1 MVPFVAILA
10 GWQDSNAMFDKIVA
24 THVSMQSA
32 NVRVQDLNQPIVPTA
47 ITYNQSVG
55 RMVMPNQQVVEVAK
69 AETKYYDQI
78 FDMVVVTKNDSP
90 ANPRNGLLQYALIH
104 REPASL
110 ILDPNMFKDFMQD
123 LKSKKGWKLSGNTLT
138 LTKKNALSLIRFDK
152 YFRLTQ
158 IKSIV
163 GKSVLQDW
171 AYTYPSAPSSTIPTS
186 ALKVKGLPERPT
198 FPKNTKPKA
207 KQASFQIWNAMAKVR
222 NVQIAQQMNSTNFK
236 TTYRAGSLSESG
248 PKGSWTWN
256 EGSIQISPK
265 GKTPVTIRKQ
275 ASTYLEQ
282 LRKVG
287 IESSPFSRYIFNR
300 QIPFLDLFQNANS
313 ITADG
318 RISVNGKSA
327 DMVSIYK
334 LGTKVRL
341 LVDPSSHRIIQ
352 LSTDRQD
359 AKGKY
364 VTGSRL
370 KLSYQ

>member
-198 FPKNTKPKA
+198 FPKNTKPKV

-352 LSTDRQD
+352 LSTDSQD

>member
-1 MVPFVAILA
+1 MV
-10 GWQDSNAMFDKIVA
+10 
-24 THVSMQSA
+24 
-32 NVRVQDLNQPIVPTA
+32 
-47 ITYNQSVG
+47 
-55 RMVMPNQQVVEVAK
+55 
-69 AETKYYDQI
+69 
-78 FDMVVVTKNDSP
+78 
-90 ANPRNGLLQYALIH
+90 
-104 REPASL
+104 
-110 ILDPNMFKDFMQD
+110 
-123 LKSKKGWKLSGNTLT
+123 
-138 LTKKNALSLIRFDK
+138 
-152 YFRLTQ
+152 
-158 IKSIV
+158 
-163 GKSVLQDW
+163 
-171 AYTYPSAPSSTIPTS
+171 
-186 ALKVKGLPERPT
+186 
-198 FPKNTKPKA
+198 
-207 KQASFQIWNAMAKVR
+207 
-222 NVQIAQQMNSTNFK
+222 
-236 TTYRAGSLSESG
+236 RAGSLSESG

-265 GKTPVTIRKQ
+265 GKSPVTIRKQ

-352 LSTDRQD
+352 LSTDSQD